1 MTRSTRPRLLPALA
15 LAISLAAFASGLARA
30 EGVKLRPGPNAFADT
45 KGVALVRPEGVACTA
60 TAIVAADTGN
70 GRFVVYDVGDRAL
83 TPKTEFQVAEIPYP
97 IRVRLD
103 GKGGLLA
110 LDGKSRRIG
119 RIGLDGSFKGIVPVD
134 ASAPSPIVRSFA
146 VGVEGE
152 LYVLDIAGGR
162 VLVIDAAGAPVRQV
176 SLPAECRTPSDVAV
190 DPSGTVYVL
199 DGTGSRLFSAKKG
212 DTTAAPLGKS
222 LSEDLSFATSLAA
235 DAQGRLFVVD
245 QNGGGIV
252 IVGTDGAFRGRQSGI
267 GWTEGLLRWPSSIC
281 LDGKGGIA
289 IADRENNR
297 ISTFQIAP

>member
-1 MTRSTRPRLLPALA
+1 VTPIAVPRIARAFALA
-15 LAISLAAFASGLARA
+15 LPLSGIFASPARA
-30 EGVKLRPGPNAFADT
+30 EGVKLRPGPSAYADT
-45 KGVALVRPEGVACTA
+45 KGVALARPEGVACAA

-97 IRVRLD
+97 IRIRLD

-119 RIGLDGSFKGIVPVD
+119 RLGLDGSFKGIVPVD

-146 VGVEGE
+146 VGAEGE
-152 LYVLDIAGGR
+152 IYVLDIAGAR
-162 VLVIDAAGAPVRQV
+162 VLVIDAAGALVRQV
-176 SLPAECRTPSDVAV
+176 SLPAACRTPSDVAI
-190 DPSGTVYVL
+190 DPSGTIYVL

-212 DTTAAPLGKS
+212 QAAAAPLGTS
-222 LSEDLSFATSLAA
+222 LSEDLSFATSLAT
-235 DAQGRLFVVD
+235 DAQGHLFVVD
-245 QNGGGIV
+245 ANGGGIV
-252 IVGTDGAFRGRQSGI
+252 ILGSDGSFRGRQSGM

-281 LDGKGGIA
+281 VDGKGGIA

-297 ISTFQIAP
+297 IATFQIAP